1 MPLSTC
7 CLACLFANLFVR
19 HPMTS
24 TRALPRKPPADA
36 WRRLFRWRPDQ
47 QWEGYLFLLPGL
59 LGFIVFVFLAVGA
72 SLGISFLNWGLT
84 GPKGFAGLGN
94 YRELLRD
101 PVFWRAFANTA
112 FYILTIVPLQLA
124 LGLLIALG
132 LNQAI
137 RGRVVFRLVYFLP
150 VVTTIV
156 AGAIVFRLILS
167 RSGPLSDLVGTLGNM
182 LGIPLS
188 LPDLLG
194 STRYSKWSVV
204 LLTLWKNTGFT
215 MVIYLAALQG
225 VPRELYDAAC
235 VDGAGTWQRFR
246 NVTLPMISPTTF
258 FLFVLQTIGAFQLFT
273 EPFVMTRGG
282 PAQSSMPVVQ
292 YIYDN
297 AFRFTRM
304 SKASAMAWFLFIF
317 IFGFTLVQ
325 NILQRQWV
333 HYETE

>member
-1 MPLSTC
+1 
-7 CLACLFANLFVR
+7 
-19 HPMTS
+19 
-24 TRALPRKPPADA
+24 
-36 WRRLFRWRPDQ
+36 
-47 QWEGYLFLLPGL
+47 
-59 LGFIVFVFLAVGA
+59 
-72 SLGISFLNWGLT
+72 
-84 GPKGFAGLGN
+84 
-94 YRELLRD
+94 
-101 PVFWRAFANTA
+101 
-112 FYILTIVPLQLA
+112 
-124 LGLLIALG
+124 
-132 LNQAI
+132 
-137 RGRVVFRLVYFLP
+137 
-150 VVTTIV
+150 
-156 AGAIVFRLILS
+156 
-167 RSGPLSDLVGTLGNM
+167 
-182 LGIPLS
+182 
-188 LPDLLG
+188 
-194 STRYSKWSVV
+194 
-204 LLTLWKNTGFT
+204 

-282 PAQSSMPVVQ
+282 PAQSSMPVVH